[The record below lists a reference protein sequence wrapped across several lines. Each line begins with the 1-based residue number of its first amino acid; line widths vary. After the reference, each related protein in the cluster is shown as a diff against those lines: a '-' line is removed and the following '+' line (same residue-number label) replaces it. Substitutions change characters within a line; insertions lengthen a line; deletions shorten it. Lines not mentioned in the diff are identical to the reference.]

1 MLKVRL
7 LQNHYLIKIII
18 MKFENKHKGLLLA
31 FVGVLFITPDSLF
44 IRLVGK
50 SGINSWELMF
60 YRGLV
65 PFLCLFILLLFI
77 YKKNFVKTCLAIGY
91 AGVLNAVLVALG
103 NITFVASIENTNV
116 ANTLIMISLAPFM
129 AAIFSSIF
137 LKEYP
142 NIRTWITMLFCFI
155 FVVYIFYDSYE
166 TQKLLGDILGF
177 ATAIII
183 GASSVVIRY
192 GKLTNF
198 LPSLMLGKIFTM
210 IFTIFFINS
219 LVLESSD
226 IMLILVMGIFFV
238 FVPISLI
245 TLAPRYI
252 AAHQVQLFFVL
263 ETALGP
269 IWVWYFIN
277 ERPSDK
283 TIIGGIAIILII
295 FIYTILESSD
305 KKTS

>member
-1 MLKVRL
+1 
-7 LQNHYLIKIII
+7 
-18 MKFENKHKGLLLA
+18 MKLENKNKGLLLA
-31 FVGVLFITPDSLF
+31 LMGILFITPDSLS
-44 IRLVGK
+44 IRLADINGV
-50 SGINSWELMF
+50 NSWELMF
-60 YRGLV
+60 YRGLI
-65 PFLCLFILLLFI
+65 PFICLFILLLFV
-77 YKKNFVKTCLAIGY
+77 YKKNFIKICLAIGY

-103 NITFVASIENTNV
+103 NITFVASLQNTNV

-129 AAIFSSIF
+129 AAIFSTIF

-142 NIRTWITMLFCFI
+142 NMRTWVTMLLCFS
-155 FVVYIFYDSYE
+155 FVIYIFYDSYE
-166 TQKLLGDILGF
+166 SQKLLGDILGL

-198 LPSLMLGKIFTM
+198 LPSLLLGKLFTM
-210 IFTIFFINS
+210 LFTIFFVSS
-219 LVLESSD
+219 LVLESSN
-226 IMLILVMGIFFV
+226 IPLILIMGVFFV
-238 FVPISLI
+238 FVPMCLV

-252 AAHQVQLFFVL
+252 AAHEVQLFFVL

-283 TIIGGIAIILII
+283 TIIGGIFIILII
-295 FIYTILESSD
+295 FIYTILESKD

>member
-1 MLKVRL
+1 MEL
-7 LQNHYLIKIII
+7 
-18 MKFENKHKGLLLA
+18 ENKNKGLLLA
-31 FVGVLFITPDSLF
+31 LVGVLFITPDSLF
-44 IRLVGK
+44 IRLVGI
-50 SGINSWELMF
+50 SSWELMF
-60 YRGLV
+60 YRGLI
-65 PFLCLFILLLFI
+65 PFFCLFILLLSI
-77 YKKNFVKTCLAIGY
+77 YKKNFIKVCLAIGF
-91 AGVLNAVLVALG
+91 AGVLNAILVALG
-103 NITFVASIENTNV
+103 NITFVASLENTNV

-129 AAIFSSIF
+129 AAIFGSIF

-142 NIRTWITMLFCFI
+142 NLRTWIIMFLCFS
-155 FVVYIFYDSYE
+155 FVIYIFYDSYE
-166 TQKLLGDILGF
+166 SQKLLGDILGF
-177 ATAIII
+177 LTAMII

-210 IFTIFFINS
+210 IFTIFFVNS
-219 LVLESSD
+219 LTLESSD
-226 IMLILVMGIFFV
+226 VVLILVMGIFFV

-269 IWVWYFIN
+269 IWVWYFIS
-277 ERPSDK
+277 ERPTDK

-295 FIYTILESSD
+295 FIYTIMESSN
-305 KKTS
+305 KKTF

>member
-1 MLKVRL
+1 
-7 LQNHYLIKIII
+7 
-18 MKFENKHKGLLLA
+18 MKLENKNKGLLLA
-31 FVGVLFITPDSLF
+31 LMGILFITPDSLS
-44 IRLVGK
+44 IRLADINGV
-50 SGINSWELMF
+50 NSWELMF
-60 YRGLV
+60 YRGLI
-65 PFLCLFILLLFI
+65 PFICLFILLLFV
-77 YKKNFVKTCLAIGY
+77 YKKNFIKICLAIGY

-103 NITFVASIENTNV
+103 NITFVASLQNTNV

-142 NIRTWITMLFCFI
+142 NMRTWVTMLLCFS
-155 FVVYIFYDSYE
+155 FVIYIFYDSYE
-166 TQKLLGDILGF
+166 SQKLLGDILGLT
-177 ATAIII
+177 TAIII

-198 LPSLMLGKIFTM
+198 LPSLLLGKLFTM
-210 IFTIFFINS
+210 LFTIFFVSS
-219 LVLESSD
+219 LVLESSN
-226 IMLILVMGIFFV
+226 IPLILIMGVFFV
-238 FVPISLI
+238 FVPMCLV

-252 AAHQVQLFFVL
+252 AAHEVQLFFVL

-283 TIIGGIAIILII
+283 TIVGGIFIILII
-295 FIYTILESSD
+295 FIYTILESKD

>member
-1 MLKVRL
+1 
-7 LQNHYLIKIII
+7 
-18 MKFENKHKGLLLA
+18 MKLENKNKGLLLA
-31 FVGVLFITPDSLF
+31 LTGILFITPDSLS
-44 IRLVGK
+44 IRLADINGV
-50 SGINSWELMF
+50 NSWELMF
-60 YRGLV
+60 YRGLI
-65 PFLCLFILLLFI
+65 PFFCLFILLLFV
-77 YKKNFVKTCLAIGY
+77 YKKNFIKICLAIGY

-103 NITFVASIENTNV
+103 NITFVASLQNTNV

-142 NIRTWITMLFCFI
+142 NMRTWVTMLLCFS
-155 FVVYIFYDSYE
+155 FVIYIFYDSYE
-166 TQKLLGDILGF
+166 SQKLLGDILGL

-198 LPSLMLGKIFTM
+198 LPSLLLGKLFTM
-210 IFTIFFINS
+210 LFTIFFVSS
-219 LVLESSD
+219 LALESSN
-226 IMLILVMGIFFV
+226 ISLILIMGVFFV
-238 FVPISLI
+238 FVPMCLV

-252 AAHQVQLFFVL
+252 AAHEVQLFFVL

-283 TIIGGIAIILII
+283 TIIGGIFIILII
-295 FIYTILESSD
+295 FIYTILESKD

>member
-1 MLKVRL
+1 
-7 LQNHYLIKIII
+7 
-18 MKFENKHKGLLLA
+18 MKLENKHKGLLLA
-31 FVGVLFITPDSLF
+31 LIGVLFITPDSLF
-44 IRLVGK
+44 VRLVGI
-50 SGINSWELMF
+50 SSWELIF
-60 YRGLV
+60 YRGLI
-65 PFLCLFILLLFI
+65 PFICLFILLLI
-77 YKKNFVKTCLAIGY
+77 VYKKNFIKACFAIGY

-103 NITFVASIENTNV
+103 NITFVASLENTNV

-142 NIRTWITMLFCFI
+142 NIRTWITMFLCFT
-155 FVVYIFYDSYE
+155 FVIYIFYDSYE
-166 TQKLLGDILGF
+166 SQKLLGDILGF
-177 ATAIII
+177 ATATII

-198 LPSLMLGKIFTM
+198 LPSLMLAKILTM
-210 IFTIFFINS
+210 IFTVFFVS
-219 LVLESSD
+219 SFALPSSD
-226 IMLILVMGIFFV
+226 IFIILIMGVFFV

-252 AAHQVQLFFVL
+252 AAHEVQLFFVL

-295 FIYTILESSD
+295 FIYTILESRD
-305 KKTS
+305 KKTI

>member
-1 MLKVRL
+1 
-7 LQNHYLIKIII
+7 
-18 MKFENKHKGLLLA
+18 MKLENKNKGLLLA
-31 FVGVLFITPDSLF
+31 LMGILFITPDSLS
-44 IRLVGK
+44 IRLADIKGV
-50 SGINSWELMF
+50 NSWELMF
-60 YRGLV
+60 YRGLI
-65 PFLCLFILLLFI
+65 PFICLFILLLFV
-77 YKKNFVKTCLAIGY
+77 YKKNFIKICLAIGY

-103 NITFVASIENTNV
+103 NITFVASLQHTNV

-142 NIRTWITMLFCFI
+142 NMRTWITMLLCFS
-155 FVVYIFYDSYE
+155 FVIYIFYDSYE
-166 TQKLLGDILGF
+166 SQKLLGDILGL

-198 LPSLMLGKIFTM
+198 LPSLLLGKLFTM
-210 IFTIFFINS
+210 LFTIFFVSS
-219 LVLESSD
+219 LALESSN
-226 IMLILVMGIFFV
+226 ISLILIMGVFFV
-238 FVPISLI
+238 FVPMCLV

-252 AAHQVQLFFVL
+252 AAHEVQLFFVL

-283 TIIGGIAIILII
+283 TIIGGIFIILII
-295 FIYTILESSD
+295 FIYTILESKD

>member
-1 MLKVRL
+1 
-7 LQNHYLIKIII
+7 

-31 FVGVLFITPDSLF
+31 LFGVLFITPDSLF
-44 IRLVGK
+44 IRLVGI
-50 SGINSWELMF
+50 SSWELMF
-60 YRGLV
+60 YRGLI
-65 PFLCLFILLLFI
+65 PFLCLFFLLLVI
-77 YKKNFVKTCLAIGY
+77 YKKNFIKVCLAIGY

-103 NITFVASIENTNV
+103 NITFVASLENTNV

-142 NIRTWITMLFCFI
+142 NIRTWITMLICFV
-155 FVVYIFYDSYE
+155 FVIYIFYDSYE
-166 TQKLLGDILGF
+166 TNKLVGDLLGF
-177 ATAIII
+177 TTAVII

-192 GKLTNF
+192 GKLINF

-210 IFTIFFINS
+210 IFTIFFVSS
-219 LVLESSD
+219 LALESSD
-226 IMLILVMGIFFV
+226 ISLILVMGIFFV
-238 FVPISLI
+238 FIPISLI

-252 AAHQVQLFFVL
+252 AAHEVQLFFVL

-277 ERPSDK
+277 EKPSDK
-283 TIIGGIAIILII
+283 TIIGGVAIILII
-295 FIYTILESSD
+295 FIYTILESRD

>member
-1 MLKVRL
+1 M
-7 LQNHYLIKIII
+7 N
-18 MKFENKHKGLLLA
+18 FENKHKGLLLA
-31 FVGVLFITPDSLF
+31 LVGVLFITPDSLF
-44 IRLVGK
+44 IRLVDV
-50 SGINSWELMF
+50 SSWELMF
-60 YRGLV
+60 YRGLI
-65 PFLCLFILLLFI
+65 PFICLLFLLLFI
-77 YKKNFVKTCLAIGY
+77 YKKNFIKVCFAIGY

-103 NITFVASIENTNV
+103 NITFVASLENTNV

-129 AAIFSSIF
+129 AAIFGSIF

-142 NIRTWITMLFCFI
+142 NLRTWIIMFLCFG
-155 FVVYIFYDSYE
+155 FVIYIFYDSYE
-166 TQKLLGDILGF
+166 SQKLLGDVLGF
-177 ATAIII
+177 TTAIII
-183 GASSVVIRY
+183 GASAVVIRY

-198 LPSLMLGKIFTM
+198 LPSLLLGKFFTM
-210 IFTIFFINS
+210 IFTIAFVNS
-219 LVLESSD
+219 LGLESSD
-226 IMLILVMGIFFV
+226 IMLILVMCIFFV

-252 AAHQVQLFFVL
+252 PAHQVELFFVL

-295 FIYTILESSD
+295 FIYTILEFRD
-305 KKTS
+305 KKTF